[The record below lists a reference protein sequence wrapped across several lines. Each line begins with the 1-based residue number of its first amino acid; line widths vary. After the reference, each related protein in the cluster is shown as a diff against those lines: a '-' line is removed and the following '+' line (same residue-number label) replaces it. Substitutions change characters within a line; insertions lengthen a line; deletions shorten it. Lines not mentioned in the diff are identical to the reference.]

1 MLSLLKKIAAM
12 DNRKYHH
19 IYWLTRFVFFVIFA
33 AITWNWQCHYCE
45 SPPLPYILLVFY
57 VVVFPLDAVIAS
69 NMLQFRKV
77 AGIVAFLLLT
87 LAWGAAIAVDVFDLA
102 TSYQGRIGYCH
113 IRAEELV
120 SECTY
125 PEIFNSSCR
134 QLRESD
140 DFLFQN
146 PLTTEKYKKEFRLS
160 VEKQC
165 KEALS
170 LKNPSCIYDEQGKVI
185 AFNVQEPESSYDLDH
200 LVAPCSPTILDPLW
214 KGLYGETRAEALI
227 PNKNPAKTPEELS
240 EHTWKYY
247 GPPIGS

>member
-1 MLSLLKKIAAM
+1 MLSPLKKIAAM

-33 AITWNWQCHYCE
+33 AIAWNWQCPDLCE
-45 SPPLPYILLVFY
+45 GPPLAYILLFFY
-57 VVVFPLDAVIAS
+57 VIVLPLDAVIAS

-77 AGIVAFLLLT
+77 AGIIVFLLLT
-87 LAWGAAIAVDVFDLA
+87 LIWEAAIAVAAFDLA
-102 TSYQGRIGYCH
+102 SSYQGRIGYCY
-113 IRAEELV
+113 IKAEELV

-125 PEIFNSSCR
+125 PGVFNINCR
-134 QLRESD
+134 QLDEVD
-140 DFLFQN
+140 GKN
-146 PLTTEKYKKEFRLS
+146 EEFRHG
-160 VEKQC
+160 VETGC

-170 LKNPSCIYDEQGKVI
+170 LKNPSCIYDEQGEVI
-185 AFNVQEPESSYDLDH
+185 AFNVQEPKSSYDLNQ

-227 PNKNPAKTPEELS
+227 PNKNPAKTPEELR
-240 EHTWKYY
+240 EHIWKYY